1 MINYL
6 QQNKKKFDTARFA
19 CYLMGMNKSEILAE
33 IAKLHEALKSSA
45 DLTPGDRI
53 AIRNEIGDL
62 QDRVALLEFRNENAD
77 IDYGYHSQWE

>member
-1 MINYL
+1 
-6 QQNKKKFDTARFA
+6 
-19 CYLMGMNKSEILAE
+19 MGMNKTELLAE

-77 IDYGYHSQWE
+77 IDYGYHDQWEG